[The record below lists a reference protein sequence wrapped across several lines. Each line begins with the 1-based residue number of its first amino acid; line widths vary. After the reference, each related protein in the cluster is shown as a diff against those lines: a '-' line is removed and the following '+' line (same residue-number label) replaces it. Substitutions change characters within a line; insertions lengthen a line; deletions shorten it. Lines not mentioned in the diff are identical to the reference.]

1 MFIFKIG
8 SDEVRVRTDAEF
20 QCLNDD
26 EKISYVWNDLWPDD
40 LGMTW
45 LEKVLYDHDT
55 GDLGL
60 PEIWDEYVSEF
71 YPEKYREIENEE
83 PEDRHK
89 KSGLIFE
96 FIDELEDKEFSRA
109 LLFLV
114 NQVYDESLFYD
125 WLIDSVEG
133 QDGLTQT
140 HIDANKENEEF
151 TQSQIPVSEKLRR
164 AIKTLYLNKKIN
176 EATFQCFTIIAE
188 GLKNNQIQEKK
199 EEFLDD
205 ISSVESFESQIRS
218 GLNPLK
224 EEVGSDVN
232 KIFKIEQ
239 SKKYSDFNEFLN
251 DLDYEIM
258 QKVFNEMIKEQFDD
272 ADEDD
277 DDDENLESFM
287 ESLENDLESITKK
300 EEGKESDQDLK
311 PTSDKAFSD
320 SINEFLMANA
330 AAIISANYWTLAE
343 IKSHVDPE
351 TWEED
356 PDHLESVISNYK
368 LFSNKDDL
376 LEWINERI
384 DLYEDMGSLDKFLSI
399 GEAEE
404 CDYPDAESFLEALDC
419 DYIIGVLDIC
429 WAKACTIS

>member
-45 LEKVLYDHDT
+45 IEKVLYDHDT

-60 PEIWDEYVSEF
+60 PEIWDQYVSEF

-176 EATFQCFTIIAE
+176 EATFQCFTIIAK

-205 ISSVESFESQIRS
+205 ISSVKSFESQIRS

-232 KIFKIEQ
+232 TIFKIEQ
-239 SKKYSDFNEFLN
+239 STKYADINEFLN

-258 QKVFNEMIKEQFDD
+258 QKVFNEIIKEQF
-272 ADEDD
+272 E
-277 DDDENLESFM
+277 
-287 ESLENDLESITKK
+287 
-300 EEGKESDQDLK
+300 
-311 PTSDKAFSD
+311 
-320 SINEFLMANA
+320 
-330 AAIISANYWTLAE
+330 
-343 IKSHVDPE
+343 
-351 TWEED
+351 
-356 PDHLESVISNYK
+356 
-368 LFSNKDDL
+368 
-376 LEWINERI
+376 
-384 DLYEDMGSLDKFLSI
+384 
-399 GEAEE
+399 
-404 CDYPDAESFLEALDC
+404 
-419 DYIIGVLDIC
+419 
-429 WAKACTIS
+429 

>member
-1 MFIFKIG
+1 MFIFKVG
-8 SDEVRVRTDAEF
+8 SDEVKVRTYREF
-20 QCLNDD
+20 KYLSDK
-26 EKISYVWNDLWPDD
+26 EKISYVWDDLWPDD

-45 LEKVLYDHDT
+45 IEKVLYDHDT

-89 KSGLIFE
+89 KSGLIFK
-96 FIDELEDKEFSRA
+96 FIEELEVKEFSRA

-133 QDGLTQT
+133 QDELTQT

-232 KIFKIEQ
+232 TIFKIEQ
-239 SKKYSDFNEFLN
+239 STKYADFNEFLN

-258 QKVFNEMIKEQFDD
+258 QKVFNEMIKEQF
-272 ADEDD
+272 E
-277 DDDENLESFM
+277 
-287 ESLENDLESITKK
+287 
-300 EEGKESDQDLK
+300 
-311 PTSDKAFSD
+311 
-320 SINEFLMANA
+320 
-330 AAIISANYWTLAE
+330 
-343 IKSHVDPE
+343 
-351 TWEED
+351 
-356 PDHLESVISNYK
+356 
-368 LFSNKDDL
+368 
-376 LEWINERI
+376 
-384 DLYEDMGSLDKFLSI
+384 
-399 GEAEE
+399 
-404 CDYPDAESFLEALDC
+404 
-419 DYIIGVLDIC
+419 
-429 WAKACTIS
+429 

>member
-1 MFIFKIG
+1 MFIFNVG

-45 LEKVLYDHDT
+45 IEKVLYEHDT

-60 PEIWDEYVSEF
+60 PEIWDQYVSEF

-151 TQSQIPVSEKLRR
+151 TQTQIPVSEKLRR

-176 EATFQCFTIIAE
+176 EATFQCFTIIAK

-224 EEVGSDVN
+224 EDVGSDVN
-232 KIFKIEQ
+232 TIFKIEQ
-239 SKKYSDFNEFLN
+239 STKYADFNEFLN

-258 QKVFNEMIKEQFDD
+258 QKVFNEIIKEQF
-272 ADEDD
+272 E
-277 DDDENLESFM
+277 
-287 ESLENDLESITKK
+287 
-300 EEGKESDQDLK
+300 
-311 PTSDKAFSD
+311 
-320 SINEFLMANA
+320 
-330 AAIISANYWTLAE
+330 
-343 IKSHVDPE
+343 
-351 TWEED
+351 
-356 PDHLESVISNYK
+356 
-368 LFSNKDDL
+368 
-376 LEWINERI
+376 
-384 DLYEDMGSLDKFLSI
+384 
-399 GEAEE
+399 
-404 CDYPDAESFLEALDC
+404 
-419 DYIIGVLDIC
+419 
-429 WAKACTIS
+429 

>member
-133 QDGLTQT
+133 QDGLNQT
-140 HIDANKENEEF
+140 HIDENKENEEF

-176 EATFQCFTIIAE
+176 EATFQCLTIIAE
-188 GLKNNQIQEKK
+188 CLKNNQIQEKK

-258 QKVFNEMIKEQFDD
+258 QKVFNEMIKEQF
-272 ADEDD
+272 E
-277 DDDENLESFM
+277 
-287 ESLENDLESITKK
+287 
-300 EEGKESDQDLK
+300 
-311 PTSDKAFSD
+311 
-320 SINEFLMANA
+320 
-330 AAIISANYWTLAE
+330 
-343 IKSHVDPE
+343 
-351 TWEED
+351 
-356 PDHLESVISNYK
+356 
-368 LFSNKDDL
+368 
-376 LEWINERI
+376 
-384 DLYEDMGSLDKFLSI
+384 
-399 GEAEE
+399 
-404 CDYPDAESFLEALDC
+404 
-419 DYIIGVLDIC
+419 
-429 WAKACTIS
+429 

>member
-1 MFIFKIG
+1 M
-8 SDEVRVRTDAEF
+8 
-20 QCLNDD
+20 NDD

-45 LEKVLYDHDT
+45 IEKVLYDHDT

-71 YPEKYREIENEE
+71 YPEKYREFENEE

-176 EATFQCFTIIAE
+176 EATFQCFTIIAK

-205 ISSVESFESQIRS
+205 ISSVKSFESQIRS

-232 KIFKIEQ
+232 TIFKIEQ
-239 SKKYSDFNEFLN
+239 STKYADFNEFLN

-258 QKVFNEMIKEQFDD
+258 QKVFNEMIKEQF
-272 ADEDD
+272 
-277 DDDENLESFM
+277 
-287 ESLENDLESITKK
+287 
-300 EEGKESDQDLK
+300 Q
-311 PTSDKAFSD
+311 
-320 SINEFLMANA
+320 
-330 AAIISANYWTLAE
+330 
-343 IKSHVDPE
+343 
-351 TWEED
+351 
-356 PDHLESVISNYK
+356 
-368 LFSNKDDL
+368 
-376 LEWINERI
+376 
-384 DLYEDMGSLDKFLSI
+384 
-399 GEAEE
+399 
-404 CDYPDAESFLEALDC
+404 
-419 DYIIGVLDIC
+419 
-429 WAKACTIS
+429 

>member
-1 MFIFKIG
+1 MFIFKVG
-8 SDEVRVRTDAEF
+8 SDEVKVRTYREF
-20 QCLNDD
+20 KYLSDK
-26 EKISYVWNDLWPDD
+26 EKISYVWDDLWPDD

-45 LEKVLYDHDT
+45 IEKVLYDHDT

-71 YPEKYREIENEE
+71 YPEKYKEIENEE
-83 PEDRHK
+83 PEDIHK
-89 KSGLIFE
+89 KRESIFE
-96 FIDELEDKEFSRA
+96 FIDDLDGKEYSRA

-114 NQVYDESLFYD
+114 NKVYDESLFYD

-133 QDGLTQT
+133 QDGLNQT

-258 QKVFNEMIKEQFDD
+258 QKVFNEIIKEQF
-272 ADEDD
+272 E
-277 DDDENLESFM
+277 
-287 ESLENDLESITKK
+287 
-300 EEGKESDQDLK
+300 
-311 PTSDKAFSD
+311 
-320 SINEFLMANA
+320 
-330 AAIISANYWTLAE
+330 
-343 IKSHVDPE
+343 
-351 TWEED
+351 
-356 PDHLESVISNYK
+356 
-368 LFSNKDDL
+368 
-376 LEWINERI
+376 
-384 DLYEDMGSLDKFLSI
+384 
-399 GEAEE
+399 
-404 CDYPDAESFLEALDC
+404 
-419 DYIIGVLDIC
+419 
-429 WAKACTIS
+429 

>member
-1 MFIFKIG
+1 MFGNDK
-8 SDEVRVRTDAEF
+8 E
-20 QCLNDD
+20 LNDKSRLLNEAFLNWAKVIIALDPAIRKLQIDDYKDYIARYEADYGEFSMSLMGKPKEAVKDLYVIYKNVLEIVEEAIKD
-26 EKISYVWNDLWPDD
+26 EAYEGENYIWGSILGVKSEIIDD
-40 LGMTW
+40 QNSLINKRLRQVG
-45 LEKVLYDHDT
+45 EDF
-55 GDLGL
+55 
-60 PEIWDEYVSEF
+60 PEILS
-71 YPEKYREIENEE
+71 
-83 PEDRHK
+83 
-89 KSGLIFE
+89 
-96 FIDELEDKEFSRA
+96 
-109 LLFLV
+109 
-114 NQVYDESLFYD
+114 
-125 WLIDSVEG
+125 
-133 QDGLTQT
+133 
-140 HIDANKENEEF
+140 
-151 TQSQIPVSEKLRR
+151 
-164 AIKTLYLNKKIN
+164 
-176 EATFQCFTIIAE
+176 
-188 GLKNNQIQEKK
+188 
-199 EEFLDD
+199 
-205 ISSVESFESQIRS
+205 
-218 GLNPLK
+218 
-224 EEVGSDVN
+224 
-232 KIFKIEQ
+232 
-239 SKKYSDFNEFLN
+239 
-251 DLDYEIM
+251 
-258 QKVFNEMIKEQFDD
+258 DD
-272 ADEDD
+272 ADEDEDDD

>member
-8 SDEVRVRTDAEF
+8 SDEVKVRTDAEF

-71 YPEKYREIENEE
+71 YPEKYKEIENEE

-114 NQVYDESLFYD
+114 NKVYDESLFYD

-151 TQSQIPVSEKLRR
+151 TQSQISVSEKLRR

-205 ISSVESFESQIRS
+205 ISSVESFENQIRS
-218 GLNPLK
+218 GLNSL
-224 EEVGSDVN
+224 EEEEGSDVN
-232 KIFKIEQ
+232 KIFKIRQ
-239 SKKYSDFNEFLN
+239 ANRYADLSEFLN

-258 QKVFNEMIKEQFDD
+258 QKVFNEMIKEQF
-272 ADEDD
+272 E
-277 DDDENLESFM
+277 
-287 ESLENDLESITKK
+287 
-300 EEGKESDQDLK
+300 
-311 PTSDKAFSD
+311 
-320 SINEFLMANA
+320 
-330 AAIISANYWTLAE
+330 
-343 IKSHVDPE
+343 
-351 TWEED
+351 
-356 PDHLESVISNYK
+356 
-368 LFSNKDDL
+368 
-376 LEWINERI
+376 
-384 DLYEDMGSLDKFLSI
+384 
-399 GEAEE
+399 
-404 CDYPDAESFLEALDC
+404 
-419 DYIIGVLDIC
+419 
-429 WAKACTIS
+429 

>member
-8 SDEVRVRTDAEF
+8 SDEVRVRTDEEF
-20 QCLNDD
+20 KSLNDD
-26 EKISYVWNDLWPDD
+26 EKISYVWDDLWPDD

-45 LEKVLYDHDT
+45 IEKVLYDHDT

-71 YPEKYREIENEE
+71 YPERYKEIENEE
-83 PEDRHK
+83 PEDRR
-89 KSGLIFE
+89 GLIFE

-133 QDGLTQT
+133 QDGLNQT

-205 ISSVESFESQIRS
+205 ISSVESFENQIRS
-218 GLNPLK
+218 GLNSL
-224 EEVGSDVN
+224 EEEEGSDVN
-232 KIFKIEQ
+232 KIFKIRQ
-239 SKKYSDFNEFLN
+239 SKRYADLSEFLN

-258 QKVFNEMIKEQFDD
+258 QKVFNEMIKEQF
-272 ADEDD
+272 E
-277 DDDENLESFM
+277 
-287 ESLENDLESITKK
+287 
-300 EEGKESDQDLK
+300 
-311 PTSDKAFSD
+311 
-320 SINEFLMANA
+320 
-330 AAIISANYWTLAE
+330 
-343 IKSHVDPE
+343 
-351 TWEED
+351 
-356 PDHLESVISNYK
+356 
-368 LFSNKDDL
+368 
-376 LEWINERI
+376 
-384 DLYEDMGSLDKFLSI
+384 
-399 GEAEE
+399 
-404 CDYPDAESFLEALDC
+404 
-419 DYIIGVLDIC
+419 
-429 WAKACTIS
+429 

>member
-8 SDEVRVRTDAEF
+8 SDEVRVRTDEEF
-20 QCLNDD
+20 KSLNDD

-60 PEIWDEYVSEF
+60 PEIWDQYVSEF

-232 KIFKIEQ
+232 TIFKIVQ
-239 SKKYSDFNEFLN
+239 STKYADFNEFLN

-258 QKVFNEMIKEQFDD
+258 QKVFNEMIKEQF
-272 ADEDD
+272 E
-277 DDDENLESFM
+277 
-287 ESLENDLESITKK
+287 
-300 EEGKESDQDLK
+300 
-311 PTSDKAFSD
+311 
-320 SINEFLMANA
+320 
-330 AAIISANYWTLAE
+330 
-343 IKSHVDPE
+343 
-351 TWEED
+351 
-356 PDHLESVISNYK
+356 
-368 LFSNKDDL
+368 
-376 LEWINERI
+376 
-384 DLYEDMGSLDKFLSI
+384 
-399 GEAEE
+399 
-404 CDYPDAESFLEALDC
+404 
-419 DYIIGVLDIC
+419 
-429 WAKACTIS
+429 

>member
-8 SDEVRVRTDAEF
+8 SDEVKVRTDAEF

-71 YPEKYREIENEE
+71 YPEKYKEIENEE

-140 HIDANKENEEF
+140 DIDANKENEEF

-176 EATFQCFTIIAE
+176 EATFQCFTIIAK

-205 ISSVESFESQIRS
+205 ISSVKSFESQIRS

-232 KIFKIEQ
+232 TIFKIEQ
-239 SKKYSDFNEFLN
+239 STKYADFNEFLN

-258 QKVFNEMIKEQFDD
+258 QKVFNEIIKEQF
-272 ADEDD
+272 E
-277 DDDENLESFM
+277 
-287 ESLENDLESITKK
+287 
-300 EEGKESDQDLK
+300 
-311 PTSDKAFSD
+311 
-320 SINEFLMANA
+320 
-330 AAIISANYWTLAE
+330 
-343 IKSHVDPE
+343 
-351 TWEED
+351 
-356 PDHLESVISNYK
+356 
-368 LFSNKDDL
+368 
-376 LEWINERI
+376 
-384 DLYEDMGSLDKFLSI
+384 
-399 GEAEE
+399 
-404 CDYPDAESFLEALDC
+404 
-419 DYIIGVLDIC
+419 
-429 WAKACTIS
+429 

>member
-8 SDEVRVRTDAEF
+8 SDEVKVRTDAEF

-71 YPEKYREIENEE
+71 YPEKYKEIENEE

-151 TQSQIPVSEKLRR
+151 SQSQISVSEKLRR

-176 EATFQCFTIIAE
+176 EATFQCFTIIAK

-232 KIFKIEQ
+232 TIFKIEQ
-239 SKKYSDFNEFLN
+239 STKYADFNEFLN

-258 QKVFNEMIKEQFDD
+258 QKVFNEIIKEQF
-272 ADEDD
+272 E
-277 DDDENLESFM
+277 
-287 ESLENDLESITKK
+287 
-300 EEGKESDQDLK
+300 
-311 PTSDKAFSD
+311 
-320 SINEFLMANA
+320 
-330 AAIISANYWTLAE
+330 
-343 IKSHVDPE
+343 
-351 TWEED
+351 
-356 PDHLESVISNYK
+356 
-368 LFSNKDDL
+368 
-376 LEWINERI
+376 
-384 DLYEDMGSLDKFLSI
+384 
-399 GEAEE
+399 
-404 CDYPDAESFLEALDC
+404 
-419 DYIIGVLDIC
+419 
-429 WAKACTIS
+429 

>member
-8 SDEVRVRTDAEF
+8 SDEVKVRTDAEF

-71 YPEKYREIENEE
+71 YPEKYKEIENEE

-114 NQVYDESLFYD
+114 NQVYDESLFYN

-176 EATFQCFTIIAE
+176 EATFQCFTIIAK

-205 ISSVESFESQIRS
+205 ISSVKSFESQIRS

-232 KIFKIEQ
+232 TIFKIEQ
-239 SKKYSDFNEFLN
+239 STKYADFNEFLN

-258 QKVFNEMIKEQFDD
+258 QKVFNEIIKEQF
-272 ADEDD
+272 E
-277 DDDENLESFM
+277 
-287 ESLENDLESITKK
+287 
-300 EEGKESDQDLK
+300 
-311 PTSDKAFSD
+311 
-320 SINEFLMANA
+320 
-330 AAIISANYWTLAE
+330 
-343 IKSHVDPE
+343 
-351 TWEED
+351 
-356 PDHLESVISNYK
+356 
-368 LFSNKDDL
+368 
-376 LEWINERI
+376 
-384 DLYEDMGSLDKFLSI
+384 
-399 GEAEE
+399 
-404 CDYPDAESFLEALDC
+404 
-419 DYIIGVLDIC
+419 
-429 WAKACTIS
+429 

>member
-1 MFIFKIG
+1 MFIFNVG

-176 EATFQCFTIIAE
+176 EATFQCFTIIAK

-232 KIFKIEQ
+232 TIFKIEQ
-239 SKKYSDFNEFLN
+239 STKYADFNEFLN

-258 QKVFNEMIKEQFDD
+258 QKVFNE
-272 ADEDD
+272 
-277 DDDENLESFM
+277 
-287 ESLENDLESITKK
+287 
-300 EEGKESDQDLK
+300 
-311 PTSDKAFSD
+311 
-320 SINEFLMANA
+320 
-330 AAIISANYWTLAE
+330 II
-343 IKSHVDPE
+343 
-351 TWEED
+351 
-356 PDHLESVISNYK
+356 
-368 LFSNKDDL
+368 
-376 LEWINERI
+376 R
-384 DLYEDMGSLDKFLSI
+384 
-399 GEAEE
+399 
-404 CDYPDAESFLEALDC
+404 
-419 DYIIGVLDIC
+419 
-429 WAKACTIS
+429 

>member
-1 MFIFKIG
+1 MFIFNVG

-45 LEKVLYDHDT
+45 IEKVLYDHDT

-60 PEIWDEYVSEF
+60 PEIWDQYVSEF

-232 KIFKIEQ
+232 TIFKIEQ
-239 SKKYSDFNEFLN
+239 STKYADFNEFLN

-258 QKVFNEMIKEQFDD
+258 QKVFNEIIKEQF
-272 ADEDD
+272 E
-277 DDDENLESFM
+277 
-287 ESLENDLESITKK
+287 
-300 EEGKESDQDLK
+300 
-311 PTSDKAFSD
+311 
-320 SINEFLMANA
+320 
-330 AAIISANYWTLAE
+330 
-343 IKSHVDPE
+343 
-351 TWEED
+351 
-356 PDHLESVISNYK
+356 
-368 LFSNKDDL
+368 
-376 LEWINERI
+376 
-384 DLYEDMGSLDKFLSI
+384 
-399 GEAEE
+399 
-404 CDYPDAESFLEALDC
+404 
-419 DYIIGVLDIC
+419 
-429 WAKACTIS
+429 

>member
-1 MFIFKIG
+1 MFIFKVG
-8 SDEVRVRTDAEF
+8 SDEVKVRTYREF
-20 QCLNDD
+20 KYLSDK
-26 EKISYVWNDLWPDD
+26 EKISYVWDDLWPDD

-45 LEKVLYDHDT
+45 IERVLYDHDT

-83 PEDRHK
+83 PEDSHK
-89 KSGLIFE
+89 KRESIFE
-96 FIDELEDKEFSRA
+96 FIDDLDGKEYSRA

-114 NQVYDESLFYD
+114 NQVYDESLFYN

-151 TQSQIPVSEKLRR
+151 TQPQIPVSEKLRR

-188 GLKNNQIQEKK
+188 NLKNNEIQEKK

-258 QKVFNEMIKEQFDD
+258 QKVFNEIIKEQF
-272 ADEDD
+272 E
-277 DDDENLESFM
+277 
-287 ESLENDLESITKK
+287 
-300 EEGKESDQDLK
+300 
-311 PTSDKAFSD
+311 
-320 SINEFLMANA
+320 
-330 AAIISANYWTLAE
+330 
-343 IKSHVDPE
+343 
-351 TWEED
+351 
-356 PDHLESVISNYK
+356 
-368 LFSNKDDL
+368 
-376 LEWINERI
+376 
-384 DLYEDMGSLDKFLSI
+384 
-399 GEAEE
+399 
-404 CDYPDAESFLEALDC
+404 
-419 DYIIGVLDIC
+419 
-429 WAKACTIS
+429 

>member
-45 LEKVLYDHDT
+45 IEKVLYDHDT

-83 PEDRHK
+83 PEDRRK

-232 KIFKIEQ
+232 TIFKIEQ
-239 SKKYSDFNEFLN
+239 STKYADFNEFLN

-258 QKVFNEMIKEQFDD
+258 QKVFNEMIKEQF
-272 ADEDD
+272 
-277 DDDENLESFM
+277 
-287 ESLENDLESITKK
+287 K
-300 EEGKESDQDLK
+300 
-311 PTSDKAFSD
+311 
-320 SINEFLMANA
+320 
-330 AAIISANYWTLAE
+330 
-343 IKSHVDPE
+343 
-351 TWEED
+351 
-356 PDHLESVISNYK
+356 
-368 LFSNKDDL
+368 
-376 LEWINERI
+376 
-384 DLYEDMGSLDKFLSI
+384 
-399 GEAEE
+399 
-404 CDYPDAESFLEALDC
+404 
-419 DYIIGVLDIC
+419 
-429 WAKACTIS
+429 